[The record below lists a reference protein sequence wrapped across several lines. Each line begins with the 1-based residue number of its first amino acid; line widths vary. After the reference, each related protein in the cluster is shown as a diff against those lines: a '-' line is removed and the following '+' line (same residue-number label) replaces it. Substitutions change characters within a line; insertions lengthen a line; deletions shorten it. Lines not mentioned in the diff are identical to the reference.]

1 MDWEFFGLKAC
12 HFSGLKS
19 SPIARSLICAFV
31 GFSLVSGCASVEDD
45 LANDPFE
52 EVNRTIFDF
61 NNEIDNSVFEPVA
74 QTYVD
79 NVPNTLRLAVRN
91 ALKFLKTPMIFANNV
106 LQGNLDGAGNTVSRF
121 LVNGITGFGGTVD
134 VAADSGVPYVK
145 EDFGQTLAVWGV
157 PDGPYLVLPGL
168 GPSTMRDTLAMI
180 PDAFLTPLWLIDH
193 DRTSYSLTAID
204 LIDTRARYLGLES
217 VVIGDEYLFYRD
229 AYLQSRQ
236 FEIKDGEI
244 EDDFDDFDDF
254 N

>member
-1 MDWEFFGLKAC
+1 MKVNKAVYLLSILFLSSYAFTETNPLKDLNQKTHNLNQTLDLQVASPVAR
-12 HFSGLKS
+12 FYKRITPDFIEMGVTNFTQNVEDLSIGVNNILQGKIKS
-19 SPIARSLICAFV
+19 
-31 GFSLVSGCASVEDD
+31 GFSD
-45 LANDPFE
+45 L
-52 EVNRTIFDF
+52 
-61 NNEIDNSVFEPVA
+61 
-74 QTYVD
+74 
-79 NVPNTLRLAVRN
+79 
-91 ALKFLKTPMIFANNV
+91 
-106 LQGNLDGAGNTVSRF
+106 SRF
-121 LVNGITGFGGTVD
+121 TINSTIGIAGFLDIASDMGLEKHD
-134 VAADSGVPYVK
+134 

-236 FEIKDGEI
+236 FEIKDGEV

>member
-1 MDWEFFGLKAC
+1 MIKAFFIKLI
-12 HFSGLKS
+12 LLLLL
-19 SPIARSLICAFV
+19 SPFTFAEV
-31 GFSLVSGCASVEDD
+31 
-45 LANDPFE
+45 DPFQ
-52 EVNRTIFDF
+52 NI
-61 NNEIDNSVFEPVA
+61 NEKTHNLNQTLDLQVASPVA
-74 QTYVD
+74 RFYKRITPD
-79 NVPNTLRLAVRN
+79 
-91 ALKFLKTPMIFANNV
+91 FLEKGITNFTHNIEDLSIGINNI
-106 LQGNLDGAGNTVSRF
+106 LQGKFNEGLSDFSRF
-121 LVNGITGFGGTVD
+121 TLNTSIGLLGFIDIASDLGLTKHD
-134 VAADSGVPYVK
+134 

-168 GPSTMRDTLAMI
+168 GPSTTRDTLAMI

-229 AYLQSRQ
+229 AYLQSRN
-236 FEIKDGEI
+236 FEIKDGEV

>member
-1 MDWEFFGLKAC
+1 MKVNKAVYLLSILFLSSYAFTETDPLKDLNQKTHNLNQTLDLQVASPVAR
-12 HFSGLKS
+12 FYKRITPDFIEIGVTNFTQNVEDLSIGVNNILQGKIKS
-19 SPIARSLICAFV
+19 
-31 GFSLVSGCASVEDD
+31 GFSD
-45 LANDPFE
+45 LGRFTLNS
-52 EVNRTIFDF
+52 TIG
-61 NNEIDNSVFEPVA
+61 IA
-74 QTYVD
+74 G
-79 NVPNTLRLAVRN
+79 
-91 ALKFLKTPMIFANNV
+91 FLDIATDMGLEKH
-106 LQGNLDGAGNTVSRF
+106 D
-121 LVNGITGFGGTVD
+121 
-134 VAADSGVPYVK
+134 

>member
-1 MDWEFFGLKAC
+1 MNVNKLVYLLSFLFLSSYAFAETDPLKDLNQKTHDLNQTLDLQVASPVAR
-12 HFSGLKS
+12 FYKRITPDFIEMGVTNFTQNVEDLSIGVNNILQGKIKS
-19 SPIARSLICAFV
+19 
-31 GFSLVSGCASVEDD
+31 GFSD
-45 LANDPFE
+45 L
-52 EVNRTIFDF
+52 
-61 NNEIDNSVFEPVA
+61 
-74 QTYVD
+74 
-79 NVPNTLRLAVRN
+79 
-91 ALKFLKTPMIFANNV
+91 
-106 LQGNLDGAGNTVSRF
+106 SRF
-121 LVNGITGFGGTVD
+121 TINSTIGIAGFLDIASDMGLEKHD
-134 VAADSGVPYVK
+134 

-236 FEIKDGEI
+236 FEIKDGEV

>member
-1 MDWEFFGLKAC
+1 MIKPFFIKLI
-12 HFSGLKS
+12 LLLIL
-19 SPIARSLICAFV
+19 SPFTFAEV
-31 GFSLVSGCASVEDD
+31 
-45 LANDPFE
+45 DPFQ
-52 EVNRTIFDF
+52 NI
-61 NNEIDNSVFEPVA
+61 NEKTHNLNQTLDLQVASPVA
-74 QTYVD
+74 RFYKRITPD
-79 NVPNTLRLAVRN
+79 
-91 ALKFLKTPMIFANNV
+91 FLEKGITNFTHNIEDLSIGINNI
-106 LQGNLDGAGNTVSRF
+106 LQGKFNEGLSDFSRF
-121 LVNGITGFGGTVD
+121 TLNTSIGLLGFIDIASDLGLTKHD
-134 VAADSGVPYVK
+134 

-168 GPSTMRDTLAMI
+168 GPSTTRDTLAMI

-229 AYLQSRQ
+229 AYLQSRN
-236 FEIKDGEI
+236 FEIKDGEV

>member
-1 MDWEFFGLKAC
+1 MIKPFFVKLI
-12 HFSGLKS
+12 LLLLL
-19 SPIARSLICAFV
+19 SPFTYAEV
-31 GFSLVSGCASVEDD
+31 
-45 LANDPFE
+45 DPFQ
-52 EVNRTIFDF
+52 NI
-61 NNEIDNSVFEPVA
+61 NEKTHNLNQTLDLQVASPVA
-74 QTYVD
+74 RFYKRITPD
-79 NVPNTLRLAVRN
+79 
-91 ALKFLKTPMIFANNV
+91 FLEKGITNFTHNIEDLSIGINNI
-106 LQGNLDGAGNTVSRF
+106 LQGKFNEGLSDFSRF
-121 LVNGITGFGGTVD
+121 TLNTSIGLLGFIDIASDLGLTKHD
-134 VAADSGVPYVK
+134 

-168 GPSTMRDTLAMI
+168 GPSTTRDTLAMI

-229 AYLQSRQ
+229 AYLQSRN
-236 FEIKDGEI
+236 FEIKDGEV

>member
-1 MDWEFFGLKAC
+1 MKVNKAVYLLSILFLSSYVFTETDPLKDLNQKTHNLNQTLDLQVASPVAR
-12 HFSGLKS
+12 FYKRITPDFIEIGVTNFTQNVEDLSIGFNNILQGKIKS
-19 SPIARSLICAFV
+19 
-31 GFSLVSGCASVEDD
+31 GFSD
-45 LANDPFE
+45 LGRFTLNS
-52 EVNRTIFDF
+52 TIG
-61 NNEIDNSVFEPVA
+61 IGG
-74 QTYVD
+74 
-79 NVPNTLRLAVRN
+79 
-91 ALKFLKTPMIFANNV
+91 FLDIATDMGLEKH
-106 LQGNLDGAGNTVSRF
+106 D
-121 LVNGITGFGGTVD
+121 
-134 VAADSGVPYVK
+134 

>member
-1 MDWEFFGLKAC
+1 MNVNRLVYLLSFLFLSSYAFAETDPLKNLNQKTHDLNQTLDLQVASPVAR
-12 HFSGLKS
+12 FYKRITPDFIEMGVTNFTQNVEDLSIGVNNILQGKIKS
-19 SPIARSLICAFV
+19 
-31 GFSLVSGCASVEDD
+31 GFSD
-45 LANDPFE
+45 L
-52 EVNRTIFDF
+52 
-61 NNEIDNSVFEPVA
+61 
-74 QTYVD
+74 
-79 NVPNTLRLAVRN
+79 
-91 ALKFLKTPMIFANNV
+91 
-106 LQGNLDGAGNTVSRF
+106 SRF
-121 LVNGITGFGGTVD
+121 TINSTIGIAGFLDIASDMGLEKHD
-134 VAADSGVPYVK
+134 

-157 PDGPYLVLPGL
+157 PNGPYLVLPGL

-193 DRTSYSLTAID
+193 DRTSYALTAID

>member
-1 MDWEFFGLKAC
+1 MIKPFFIKLILLLL
-12 HFSGLKS
+12 FSPFTYAEVDPFQNINEKTHNLNQTLDLQVA
-19 SPIARSLICAFV
+19 SPIARFYKRITPDFLEKGITNFTHNI
-31 GFSLVSGCASVEDD
+31 ED
-45 LANDPFE
+45 LS
-52 EVNRTIFDF
+52 IG
-61 NNEIDNSVFEPVA
+61 I
-74 QTYVD
+74 
-79 NVPNTLRLAVRN
+79 
-91 ALKFLKTPMIFANNV
+91 NNV
-106 LQGNLDGAGNTVSRF
+106 LQGKFNEGLSDFSRF
-121 LVNGITGFGGTVD
+121 TLNTSIGLLGFIDIASDLGLTKHD
-134 VAADSGVPYVK
+134 

-168 GPSTMRDTLAMI
+168 GPSTTRDTLAMI

-229 AYLQSRQ
+229 AYLQSRN
-236 FEIKDGEI
+236 FEIKDGEV

>member
-1 MDWEFFGLKAC
+1 MKVNKSVYLLSILFLSSYAFTETDPLKDLNQKTHNLNQTLDLQVASPVAR
-12 HFSGLKS
+12 FYKRITPDFIEIGVTNFTQNVEDLSIGVNNILQGKIKS
-19 SPIARSLICAFV
+19 
-31 GFSLVSGCASVEDD
+31 GFSD
-45 LANDPFE
+45 LGRFTLNS
-52 EVNRTIFDF
+52 TIG
-61 NNEIDNSVFEPVA
+61 IA
-74 QTYVD
+74 G
-79 NVPNTLRLAVRN
+79 
-91 ALKFLKTPMIFANNV
+91 FLDIATDMGLEKH
-106 LQGNLDGAGNTVSRF
+106 D
-121 LVNGITGFGGTVD
+121 
-134 VAADSGVPYVK
+134 

-193 DRTSYSLTAID
+193 DRTSYSLTVID

>member
-1 MDWEFFGLKAC
+1 MNVNKLVYLLSFLFLSSYAFAETDPLKDLNQKTHDLNQTLDLQVASPVAR
-12 HFSGLKS
+12 FYKRITPDFIEIGVTNFTQNVEDLSIGVNNILQGKIKS
-19 SPIARSLICAFV
+19 
-31 GFSLVSGCASVEDD
+31 GFSD
-45 LANDPFE
+45 LGRFALNS
-52 EVNRTIFDF
+52 TIG
-61 NNEIDNSVFEPVA
+61 IA
-74 QTYVD
+74 G
-79 NVPNTLRLAVRN
+79 
-91 ALKFLKTPMIFANNV
+91 FLDIATDMGLEKH
-106 LQGNLDGAGNTVSRF
+106 D
-121 LVNGITGFGGTVD
+121 
-134 VAADSGVPYVK
+134 

>member
-1 MDWEFFGLKAC
+1 MKVNKLIYLLYVLFLSSYALAETDPLKDLNQKTHNLNQA
-12 HFSGLKS
+12 LDLQVA
-19 SPIARSLICAFV
+19 SPVARFYKRITPDFIEMGVTNFTQNIEDLSIGVNNIFQGKIKR
-31 GFSLVSGCASVEDD
+31 GFSDLGRFAINSTIGMAGFLDIASD
-45 LANDPFE
+45 
-52 EVNRTIFDF
+52 
-61 NNEIDNSVFEPVA
+61 
-74 QTYVD
+74 
-79 NVPNTLRLAVRN
+79 
-91 ALKFLKTPMIFANNV
+91 M
-106 LQGNLDGAGNTVSRF
+106 GLDKH
-121 LVNGITGFGGTVD
+121 D
-134 VAADSGVPYVK
+134 
-145 EDFGQTLAVWGV
+145 EDFGQTLAIWGV

-180 PDAFLTPLWLIDH
+180 PDAFLTPLWLIQH

-236 FEIKDGEI
+236 FEIKDGQI

>member
-1 MDWEFFGLKAC
+1 MIKPFFIKLI
-12 HFSGLKS
+12 LLLLL
-19 SPIARSLICAFV
+19 SPFTYAEV
-31 GFSLVSGCASVEDD
+31 
-45 LANDPFE
+45 DPFQ
-52 EVNRTIFDF
+52 NI
-61 NNEIDNSVFEPVA
+61 NEKTHNLNQTLDLQVASPVA
-74 QTYVD
+74 RFYKRITPD
-79 NVPNTLRLAVRN
+79 
-91 ALKFLKTPMIFANNV
+91 FLEKGITNFTHNIEDLSIGINNV
-106 LQGNLDGAGNTVSRF
+106 LQGKFNEGLSDFSRF
-121 LVNGITGFGGTVD
+121 TLNTSIGLLGFIDIASDLGLTKHD
-134 VAADSGVPYVK
+134 

-168 GPSTMRDTLAMI
+168 GPSTTRDTLAMI

-229 AYLQSRQ
+229 AYLQSRN
-236 FEIKDGEI
+236 FEIKDGEV

>member
-1 MDWEFFGLKAC
+1 MKVNKAVYLLSILFLSSYAFTETDPLKDLNQKTHNLNQTLDLQVASPVAR
-12 HFSGLKS
+12 FYKRITPDFIEIGVTNFTQNVEDLSIGFNNILQGKIKS
-19 SPIARSLICAFV
+19 
-31 GFSLVSGCASVEDD
+31 GFSD
-45 LANDPFE
+45 LGRFTLNS
-52 EVNRTIFDF
+52 TIG
-61 NNEIDNSVFEPVA
+61 IA
-74 QTYVD
+74 G
-79 NVPNTLRLAVRN
+79 
-91 ALKFLKTPMIFANNV
+91 FLDIATDMGLEKH
-106 LQGNLDGAGNTVSRF
+106 D
-121 LVNGITGFGGTVD
+121 
-134 VAADSGVPYVK
+134 

>member
-1 MDWEFFGLKAC
+1 MNVNKLVYLLSFLFLSSYAFAETDPLKDLNQKTHDLNQTLDLQVASPVAR
-12 HFSGLKS
+12 FYKRITPDFIEIGVTNFTQNVEDLSIGFNNILQGKIKS
-19 SPIARSLICAFV
+19 
-31 GFSLVSGCASVEDD
+31 GFSD
-45 LANDPFE
+45 LGRFTLNS
-52 EVNRTIFDF
+52 TIG
-61 NNEIDNSVFEPVA
+61 IA
-74 QTYVD
+74 G
-79 NVPNTLRLAVRN
+79 
-91 ALKFLKTPMIFANNV
+91 FLDIATDMGLEKH
-106 LQGNLDGAGNTVSRF
+106 D
-121 LVNGITGFGGTVD
+121 
-134 VAADSGVPYVK
+134 

>member
-1 MDWEFFGLKAC
+1 MNKKSFSVLILLLIISPASIAEEDPLKNINQKTHNLNQSLDSKVA
-12 HFSGLKS
+12 
-19 SPIARSLICAFV
+19 SPIARFYKKITPDFLEKGITNFTHNIEDLSIGINNILQGKFKA
-31 GFSLVSGCASVEDD
+31 GFS
-45 LANDPFE
+45 
-52 EVNRTIFDF
+52 DF
-61 NNEIDNSVFEPVA
+61 
-74 QTYVD
+74 
-79 NVPNTLRLAVRN
+79 
-91 ALKFLKTPMIFANNV
+91 
-106 LQGNLDGAGNTVSRF
+106 SRF
-121 LVNGITGFGGTVD
+121 TINSSIGIIGFVD
-134 VAADSGVPYVK
+134 VASDIGLQK
-145 EDFGQTLAVWGV
+145 HDEDFGQTLAVWGV

-229 AYLQSRQ
+229 AYLQSRL
-236 FEIKDGEI
+236 FEIKDGQI

>member
-1 MDWEFFGLKAC
+1 MKVNKAVYLLSILFLSSYAFTETDPLKDLNQKTHNLNQTLDLQVASPVARFYKRITPDFIEIGVTNFTQNVEDLSIGLNNILQGKI
-12 HFSGLKS
+12 KS
-19 SPIARSLICAFV
+19 
-31 GFSLVSGCASVEDD
+31 GFSD
-45 LANDPFE
+45 LGRFALNS
-52 EVNRTIFDF
+52 TIG
-61 NNEIDNSVFEPVA
+61 IA
-74 QTYVD
+74 G
-79 NVPNTLRLAVRN
+79 
-91 ALKFLKTPMIFANNV
+91 FLDIATDMGLEKH
-106 LQGNLDGAGNTVSRF
+106 D
-121 LVNGITGFGGTVD
+121 
-134 VAADSGVPYVK
+134 